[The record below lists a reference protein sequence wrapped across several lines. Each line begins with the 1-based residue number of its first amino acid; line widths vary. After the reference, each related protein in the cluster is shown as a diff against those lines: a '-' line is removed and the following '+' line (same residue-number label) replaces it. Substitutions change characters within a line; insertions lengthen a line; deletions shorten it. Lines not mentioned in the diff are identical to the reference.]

1 MHFWTRS
8 RWATCLNNS
17 NYKVFQNCVGNHS
30 HDLSEGDLALLLEV
44 LLADLL
50 LGGLELRDVGVVALL
65 HVLVGALQ
73 EGVLLQGG
81 HAGLL
86 GDAAGA
92 VGLLLA
98 VGEVDAAGDGDSV
111 ALVVAADSAAAA
123 TAAAAAEEGVERGK
137 VLVGGGRAAAEA
149 AAAACAAEAAAAAVA
164 AVGVPALVCVGGPRG
179 QGEEEEGGL
188 EGEMGRREY
197 KGRGC
202 KGW

>member
-1 MHFWTRS
+1 M
-8 RWATCLNNS
+8 
-17 NYKVFQNCVGNHS
+17 GNHS

-50 LGGLELRDVGVVALL
+50 LCGLELRDVGVVALL

-123 TAAAAAEEGVERGK
+123 AAAAAAATEEGVERGK
-137 VLVGGGRAAAEA
+137 VLVGGGGAAAEA

-179 QGEEEEGGL
+179 QGEEKEGGL
-188 EGEMGRREY
+188 KGEGRRREY

>member
-1 MHFWTRS
+1 M
-8 RWATCLNNS
+8 
-17 NYKVFQNCVGNHS
+17 GNHS

-98 VGEVDAAGDGDSV
+98 VGEVDATGDGDSV

-123 TAAAAAEEGVERGK
+123 AAAAAAEEGVERGK

-149 AAAACAAEAAAAAVA
+149 AAAACAAEAAAVA